1 MATFVP
7 FDPGKLDDATLQKPE
22 LVRAKFNE
30 AVAAVKVR
38 DTEIDRLASV
48 NTELSQRA
56 AEAQKA
62 LASRSAEL
70 DAARKELASQAG
82 RLQDLSEKLKL
93 LQTSPPKIGVQDL
106 VSQFKVNVD
115 RINAD
120 VLSQK
125 TSGML
130 VDSVEVEVRGGIDV
144 QDGLHI
150 TQLPASALGV
160 QSVSVLKFNL
170 KPASVLKIVDDDL
183 G

>member
-1 MATFVP
+1 M
-7 FDPGKLDDATLQKPE
+7 DA
-22 LVRAKFNE
+22 VRY
-30 AVAAVKVR
+30 
-38 DTEIDRLASV
+38 ID
-48 NTELSQRA
+48 EHF
-56 AEAQKA
+56 
-62 LASRSAEL
+62 
-70 DAARKELASQAG
+70 
-82 RLQDLSEKLKL
+82 EKLKL

-144 QDGLHI
+144 HDGLHI

-160 QSVSVLKFNL
+160 QSVSEECQCVRQDAGDVSGIAAGGSLSGYQNVEVGF
-170 KPASVLKIVDDDL
+170 P
-183 G
+183 